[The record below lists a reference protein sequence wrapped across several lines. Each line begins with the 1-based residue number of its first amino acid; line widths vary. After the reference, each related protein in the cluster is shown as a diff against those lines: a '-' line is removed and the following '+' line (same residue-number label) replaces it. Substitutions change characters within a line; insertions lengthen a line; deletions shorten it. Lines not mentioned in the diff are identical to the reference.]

1 MDLTIEQALSLG
13 IEAHKSGKI
22 KEADAFYTAILK
34 AQPNH
39 PDANHNL
46 GIIAIGIG
54 KIEEALPFFKRALD
68 ANPTKAQFWLSYID
82 ALIKL
87 DRIDDA
93 NEFLVRAELNL
104 GSNHK
109 LNEIRFKLKALLQNN
124 TVQNLNLQEPN
135 APPGVCF
142 SFAIFDLVSLEVSIS
157 SSFKAPRMPFSP
169 ASTL

>member
-93 NEFLVRAELNL
+93 NAVFDQAK
-104 GSNHK
+104 NHGAKGDGFDKLKDRLDAISIKTSDISSDGMHQKTNILDTTK
-109 LNEIRFKLKALLQNN
+109 LNQAIRLAK
-124 TVQNLNLQEPN
+124 
-135 APPGVCF
+135 
-142 SFAIFDLVSLEVSIS
+142 
-157 SSFKAPRMPFSP
+157 
-169 ASTL
+169 